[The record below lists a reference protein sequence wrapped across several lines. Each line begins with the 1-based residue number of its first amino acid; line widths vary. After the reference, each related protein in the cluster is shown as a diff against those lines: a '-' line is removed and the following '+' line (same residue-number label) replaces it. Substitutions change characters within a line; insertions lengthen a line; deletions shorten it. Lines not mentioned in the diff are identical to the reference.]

1 MKNLTFLEEI
11 NNKNDFLNLLKKDE
25 VRDCIASSLFNQE
38 MVGVSV
44 NSISSY
50 DANQEK
56 FFLKFLHYVDKR
68 MVSQASTSKNMK
80 NKITTILAGS
90 VYIGNFYDKIK
101 HYELAHV
108 LSISAFSLLDRLDD
122 YSLNLEI
129 FTEELFKIYQEKT
142 NDYTFYFSFNELAM
156 KLYEDGLSSEKISS
170 YMKNKSSKE
179 ILREVGSYIDEIT
192 EKGDFLYDSRGF
204 RL

>member
-11 NNKNDFLNLLKKDE
+11 NNKNDYLNLLKKEE

-38 MVGVSV
+38 MVGISV
-44 NSISSY
+44 DSISSY
-50 DANQEK
+50 DVNQEK
-56 FFLKFLHYVDKR
+56 LFLKFLHYVDKR
-68 MVSQASTSKNMK
+68 MVSQASSSKNMK

-108 LSISAFSLLDRLDD
+108 MSISAFSLLDSLDD

-142 NDYTFYFSFNELAM
+142 KDYMFYFSFNELAM
-156 KLYEDGLSSEKISS
+156 KLHDDGLTNEEIIA
-170 YMKNKSSKE
+170 YMKDKSSKE
-179 ILREVGSYIDEIT
+179 ILWEVGSYIDEIA
-192 EKGDFLYDSRGF
+192 EKGGF
-204 RL
+204 SL